1 MFAGAVSFLSEF
13 EKQGAGVLRFVVV
26 AIAMGTIAIKIHLK
40 ISDGFDAPTQT
51 L

>member
-1 MFAGAVSFLSEF
+1 MFE
-13 EKQGAGVLRFVVV
+13 VLLFVVV

-40 ISDGFDAPTQT
+40 IMHGFGAPTQT